1 MFVLGPKREVLVRY
15 DDGARQGGAALVAC
29 CQLAEGLMSIT
40 VCAIILQVKCKP
52 PDDCKCLCVYS
63 SAFLGAGENG
73 NYISPLFLFCFSFTK
88 FTA

>member
-15 DDGARQGGAALVAC
+15 DDGARQQGGAALVAS
-29 CQLAEGLMSIT
+29 CQLSEGLMSIT

-63 SAFLGAGENG
+63 SAFLGAGENR
-73 NYISPLFLFCFSFTK
+73 NYISLLFLISY